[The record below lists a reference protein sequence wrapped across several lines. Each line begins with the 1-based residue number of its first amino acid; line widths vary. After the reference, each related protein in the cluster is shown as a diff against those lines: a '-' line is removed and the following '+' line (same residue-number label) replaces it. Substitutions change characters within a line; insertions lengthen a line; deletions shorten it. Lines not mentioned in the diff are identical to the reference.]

1 MTTTHYVIVGNGVAG
16 LSAAQEIRRHDPEG
30 RITIVS
36 DEDEPTYYRASLS
49 EWIAE
54 DNTTEMTYARTE
66 GFYEAM
72 RFERFI
78 GLVSTVD
85 AERKTVSMAD
95 GTQRSYD
102 KLLIA
107 TGARASLIP
116 IEGLEAPLGYRTW
129 DDARKIK
136 AQVTPETRV
145 LILGG
150 GVLGLELAGA
160 LAEIGLRQIAI
171 VQLPDFLGPPLL
183 DEPAGRWLE
192 RRIRADGL
200 TLFLGDTVERVDAN
214 VAHLRSGQTWAYDLF
229 VQSVGVRPRYPEVPG
244 LEVGRAV
251 RIDARAATNLP
262 DIYAAG
268 DCTETCLQRQAC
280 SDTGSWRPTRIWLD
294 CARQGRVAGCTMAGV
309 DASLTEYPFLN
320 ASILYDVHYAYIGDP
335 NAEGGAIHLSESEE
349 TYRKVRVVDG
359 NLAGA
364 VLMGDCRGTMPLYK
378 AIGLSV
384 ADYGDA
390 VVRSDFAWND
400 LTGRDWD
407 YLFF

>member
-1 MTTTHYVIVGNGVAG
+1 MMAATHYVIIGNGIAG
-16 LSAAQEIRRHDPEG
+16 LSAAQEIRRHDSEG

-36 DEDEPTYYRASLS
+36 DEVEPTYYRASLS

-66 GFYEAM
+66 GFYTTM
-72 RFERFI
+72 GLERLT
-78 GLVSTVD
+78 GRVD
-85 AERKTVSMAD
+85 GVDPESKTVAMDD
-95 GTQRSYD
+95 GTQQSYD
-102 KLLIA
+102 RLLIA
-107 TGARASLIP
+107 TGARANVIP
-116 IEGLEAPLGYRTW
+116 IEGLEAPLAYRTW
-129 DDARKIK
+129 DDARRIK
-136 AQVTPETRV
+136 AQITPDTRV

-160 LAEIGLRQIAI
+160 LAKIGLRQIAI
-171 VQLPDFLGPPLL
+171 VQLLDFLGPPLL

-200 TLFLGDTVERVDAN
+200 TVFLGDTVERVDGN
-214 VAHLRSGQTWAYDLF
+214 VAHLRSGKSWAFDLF

-268 DCTETCLQRQAC
+268 DCTETCVRSEGRWQ
-280 SDTGSWRPTRIWLD
+280 PTRIWLD
-294 CARQGRVAGCTMAGV
+294 CARQGRVAGCNMAG
-309 DASLTEYPFLN
+309 AEANLTEYPFLN
-320 ASILYDVHYAYIGDP
+320 ASILYDVHYAYIGEP
-335 NAEGGAIHLSESEE
+335 NADGDTGYVRGNERS
-349 TYRKVRVVDG
+349 YRKVRVVDG
-359 NLAGA
+359 HLAGA

-378 AIGLSV
+378 AIGQDV
-384 ADYGDA
+384 AAHGDA
-390 VVRSDFAWND
+390 VVNPDFAWND